1 MKILEG
7 FQKGVNLG
15 GWLSQGSK
23 EKIYLLWVWWIFPY
37 NSNIDYIGYKDSK
50 FEDGYKSFIKSRL
63 LLSN

>member
-23 EKIYLLWVWWIFPY
+23 EKKHLDTFILEEDIKRCNKIENSKLLEPY
-37 NSNIDYIGYKDSK
+37 MEEK
-50 FEDGYKSFIKSRL
+50 
-63 LLSN
+63 